1 MNSILRSGPYVQ
13 SENGIYLCW
22 FLLLGSHC
30 KGRVLPAAPARP
42 SLLVG
47 SQQGEILLTVLCV
60 KCEFVNSS
68 KICETQSRY
77 CATKKGQKCLLWV
90 ATSGESLSY
99 GAQACWEHCSNVTTM
114 KGSLKMQLT
123 CCDSHSLCNKL

>member
-1 MNSILRSGPYVQ
+1 MNLAAKIGT
-13 SENGIYLCW
+13 
-22 FLLLGSHC
+22 LLIVTL
-30 KGRVLPAAPARP
+30 
-42 SLLVG
+42 SLLISV
-47 SQQGEILLTVLCV
+47 EAVLCV